1 MDYAEEQYGKG
12 NFASRQNPR
21 LNQFR
26 YLGVVQF
33 MIEKCLN
40 VASGFIRFKFK
51 FNYVQR
57 LMVVAVE
64 ALEVSVVQDQ

>member
-1 MDYAEEQYGKG
+1 M
-12 NFASRQNPR
+12 
-21 LNQFR
+21 
-26 YLGVVQF
+26 V
-33 MIEKCLN
+33 EKCFN